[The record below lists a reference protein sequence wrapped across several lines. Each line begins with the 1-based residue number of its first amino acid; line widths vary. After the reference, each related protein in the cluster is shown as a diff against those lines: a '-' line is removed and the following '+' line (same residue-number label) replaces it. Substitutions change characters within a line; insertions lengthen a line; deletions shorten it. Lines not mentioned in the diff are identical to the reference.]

1 MNRILIFLLLFVALG
16 VQAATLNKITATVTV
31 TAAPTLN
38 GYTLTVNG
46 NVRTWTNNVI
56 VSQSQILTNLT
67 AAGSK
72 TNMLAQIGLNA
83 YPNVAAV
90 DNGATSIKLIGNSG
104 TAMAVTLA
112 GGWGTIVFTTNV
124 VSALTDVRVP
134 YDAEPS
140 AGQQTNITSGV
151 TAMLNASP
159 NTNSINDFSLAA
171 SNLMGLHTTQTVS
184 GAKSLTNVFNLFT
197 GNTLSTFNTNPTM
210 IGFIELGGVRFDITA
225 RGLDLFDYSA
235 GSTIASFTNG
245 GLKITSS
252 GFFTLEAGTPAL
264 NKVLAS
270 DSGGHATWQYVP
282 GLTNAAMR
290 GAYFDATNTFPAGS
304 DVAFGRFSLSSLATG
319 VNAAIPVGTNV
330 FVEVSG
336 PGAAFTINGIA
347 GGRDG
352 KFLIILN
359 QTTFNMTIAHDSGT
373 DPTPANRIYTMTG
386 ADRATTGNG
395 AAMFIYSG
403 AASRWILISLDQ

>member
-1 MNRILIFLLLFVALG
+1 MNRILAFLLLFVALG
-16 VQAATLNKITATVTV
+16 VNGATLNKITATVTV
-31 TAAPTLN
+31 TSAPTLN

-46 NVRTWTNNVI
+46 NVRTWTNNVV

-90 DNGATSIKLIGNSG
+90 DNGATSVKLVGNSG
-104 TAMAVTLA
+104 TAMTVTLG
-112 GGWGTIVFTTNV
+112 GGWGTVVYTTNV
-124 VSALTDVRVP
+124 VAALTDARVP
-134 YDAEPS
+134 WDAEPS

-159 NTNSINDFSLAA
+159 NTNAINDFSLAA
-171 SNLMGLHTTQTVS
+171 SNLMGLHTTQTVA
-184 GAKSLTNVFNLFT
+184 GAKSMTNKANLYSGNLANVFSTNETAL
-197 GNTLSTFNTNPTM
+197 GTLD
-210 IGFIELGGVRFDITA
+210 LGGIRFDISA
-225 RGLDLFDYSA
+225 RGVDVFDYSSGA
-235 GSTIASFTNG
+235 YVLSITNG
-245 GLKITSS
+245 GLWVTAS
-252 GFFTLEAGTPAL
+252 GFLTLASGTPAL

-270 DSGGHATWQYVP
+270 DASGHANWQYIP
-282 GLTNAAMR
+282 GLTNAALR
-290 GAYFDATNTFPAGS
+290 GIYFDSTNTFPAGS
-304 DVAFGRFSLSSLATG
+304 DAAFGRFSLSSLATG

>member
-1 MNRILIFLLLFVALG
+1 MNRILSFLPLFVAFG
-16 VQAATLNKITATVTV
+16 VSGATLNKITATVTV

-46 NVRTWTNNVI
+46 NVRTWTNNVV

-72 TNMLAQIGLNA
+72 TNMLAQIGLNRYA
-83 YPNVAAV
+83 NVSAV
-90 DNGATSIKLIGNSG
+90 DNDVTSIKLIGNSG
-104 TAMAVTLA
+104 TAMTVTIG
-112 GGWGTIVFTTNV
+112 GGWATVVYTTNV
-124 VSALTDVRVP
+124 VAALTDVRVP

-140 AGQQTNITSGV
+140 AGQRTNITSGV
-151 TAMLNASP
+151 VAMLNASP
-159 NTNSINDFSLAA
+159 NTNSINDFSVAA
-171 SNLMGLHTTQTVS
+171 SNLMGLHTTQSVS
-184 GAKSLTNVFNLFT
+184 GAKSLTNVLNLFS
-197 GNTLSTFNTNPTM
+197 GNSLNMFHTSSTM
-210 IGFIELGGVRFDITA
+210 VGLVELGGVRFDVTA
-225 RGLDLFDYSA
+225 RGIDLFDYSA
-235 GSTIASFTNG
+235 GAIIASFTNG
-245 GLKITSS
+245 GLNIPA
-252 GFFTLEAGTPAL
+252 GAFFTLQSGTPAL

-270 DSGGHATWQYVP
+270 DSGGHATWQYIP
-282 GLTNAAMR
+282 GLTNAAIR

-304 DVAFGRFSLSSLATG
+304 DVAFGRFPLSSLATG

-330 FVEVSG
+330 FIEVSG

-373 DPTPANRIYTMTG
+373 DPAPANRIYTMTG